1 MKTVHDVK
9 KALDYDTMINVVHQ
23 HPRKWPRLQRWS
35 SPEGEETSGTK
46 CSLCADKGATDER

>member
-23 HPRKWPRLQRWS
+23 HRKEMAQAAKEVAKPRKRRNKWHEVFPACR
-35 SPEGEETSGTK
+35 
-46 CSLCADKGATDER
+46 